1 MPRGMRGPP
10 FNPMMGY
17 GRFNPYDL
25 MMGGI
30 NDPYGFPD
38 EYMNYMP
45 ANPLMNPMPPLQ
57 QPPGMGNQQQMR
69 PGGGYPGAQLAYGQP
84 APQAVAVGG
93 HNLNGFGAAGAP
105 VPAPPPPPRCFTVSL
120 RRCAQAAP
128 VKVVLA
134 NASAQD
140 IINTYCNSQHG
151 KLLYHLPPH
160 GWVEQEP
167 SRMLESMVYQAGGE
181 QNVYLAVEG

>member
-160 GWVEQEP
+160 GWVEEP